1 MLPFVKGGAE
11 YDPEE
16 RWGRS
21 VILFNVWPG
30 EEPPPLDIPLDE
42 NDEDVLSSD
51 HATTSYTFCNS
62 FANWN
67 EVQISQKEVTTSS
80 PTTTESN
87 QSVKIWLLGNLR
99 RRDHPMRTVP
109 LLAPKEG
116 GRDIVRAALAEGEQV
131 SEIWLRQ
138 Q

>member
-11 YDPEE
+11 YDPEDQF
-16 RWGRS
+16 GRS

-30 EEPPPLDIPLDE
+30 EEPPPLDVPLDE

-51 HATTSYTFCNS
+51 HATTSYPFCNS
-62 FANWN
+62 FSNWN
-67 EVQISQKEVTTSS
+67 EAQIIQKEATTS
-80 PTTTESN
+80 PTTVAESN
-87 QSVKIWLLGNLR
+87 QSVKIWLLGNER

-109 LLAPKEG
+109 LLAPKG
-116 GRDIVRAALAEGEQV
+116 GRDIVREALAETKQV
-131 SEIWLRQ
+131 SELWLRQ